1 MPRREELP
9 KLLGIVLSKSPK
21 LLLKLSWR
29 YLKVKKQAQRAEKA
43 FRQQLEGGGVDSETG
58 FANIRQT
65 MDVTI
70 YGRTAGGKAISV
82 EFAVAFN
89 FTCGS

>member
-21 LLLKLSWR
+21 LLLKLSWQ

-43 FRQQLEGGGVDSETG
+43 FYQQLVDGGMDPETAARLSEKYSSTVS
-58 FANIRQT
+58 FRQL
-65 MDVTI
+65 MKEF
-70 YGRTAGGKAISV
+70 GLPGKGMS
-82 EFAVAFN
+82 FK
-89 FTCGS
+89 GKRKD

>member
-43 FRQQLEGGGVDSETG
+43 FRQQLEGGCVDSET
-58 FANIRQT
+58 AARLAEKYSSTVSLRQL
-65 MDVTI
+65 I
-70 YGRTAGGKAISV
+70 KEFGLPGKGM
-82 EFAVAFN
+82 N
-89 FTCGS
+89 FKGKMKD

>member
-43 FRQQLEGGGVDSETG
+43 FRQQLEGGGMDPET
-58 FANIRQT
+58 AARLAEKYSSTVSLRQL
-65 MDVTI
+65 I
-70 YGRTAGGKAISV
+70 KEFGIPGRGMNLKGKRKD
-82 EFAVAFN
+82 
-89 FTCGS
+89 